1 MKFAFYIYQACGL
14 ICRVKRF
21 DKLGW
26 ETLPNQREKN
36 HVFFLKY
43 EKVSHSLHY
52 MRSQKRLREKREVR
66 REGGERQRE
75 REKKEFLKPSE

>member
-14 ICRVKRF
+14 IRRVKRF

-36 HVFFLKY
+36 NVFFLKY

-52 MRSQKRLREKREVR
+52 MRSQKGLREKREVR